1 MNMKK
6 EVGSVDFV
14 IFKWIKNFFNELFK
28 EPKLPNQEENWKE
41 AERLAKE
48 FDAEV
53 ADLKVQLAYLVS
65 LIYKLEEKEREKG
78 EIE

>member
-1 MNMKK
+1 MSTKK
-6 EVGSVDFV
+6 GVGSVM
-14 IFKWIKNFFNELFK
+14 IKWIKNFFNELFK

-53 ADLKVQLAYLVS
+53 ADLKVQLVYLAS
-65 LIYKLEEKEREKG
+65 LLYKLEEKEREKE